1 MNLFRREVKRN
12 FTGFVVWSVSL
23 CFYIAL
29 TMSMFPSAAKND
41 ASLNQFMKQLPNSMT
56 KAFKL
61 DNISF
66 SNILS
71 YFNINIGILLVLSVG
86 IYAMLLGCGMLSKE
100 LDDKTIEFLQAKPI
114 TRSSITTEKI
124 LCYTLYTFMINVVM
138 FIATYISFQFFKTKS
153 YSLKTLL
160 LVYVGFFLVE
170 FTFANLGLLVSLFV
184 KKKKASTN
192 ISLGVVLGMY
202 CLYTLS
208 GISDKFAF
216 IKYLT
221 PFKYADASDVIANGY
236 INSINIV
243 ILIIVNVVA
252 VALAYFVYNRKD
264 IPT

>member
-1 MNLFRREVKRN
+1 
-12 FTGFVVWSVSL
+12 
-23 CFYIAL
+23 
-29 TMSMFPSAAKND
+29 
-41 ASLNQFMKQLPNSMT
+41 
-56 KAFKL
+56 
-61 DNISF
+61 
-66 SNILS
+66 
-71 YFNINIGILLVLSVG
+71 
-86 IYAMLLGCGMLSKE
+86 
-100 LDDKTIEFLQAKPI
+100 
-114 TRSSITTEKI
+114 
-124 LCYTLYTFMINVVM
+124 MINVVM